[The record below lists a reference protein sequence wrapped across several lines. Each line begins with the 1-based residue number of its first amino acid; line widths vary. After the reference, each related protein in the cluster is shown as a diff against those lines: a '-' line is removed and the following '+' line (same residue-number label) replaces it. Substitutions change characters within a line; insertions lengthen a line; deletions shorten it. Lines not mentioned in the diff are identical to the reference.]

1 MDSVDES
8 ISQSV
13 EESFEV
19 DKIVL
24 LTGISERICQRS
36 GVTDVTKI
44 SSRDRQIAAWSGA
57 ESRWLCG

>member
-13 EESFEV
+13 EECFEV

-44 SSRDRQIAAWSGA
+44 SSRDRQIAA
-57 ESRWLCG
+57 